1 MTNKEFYEAF
11 NLAKKVY
18 GADEVHVNLMAKQL
32 GIPAIDVVRYANENH
47 SQLKVREL
55 RPRDGFKN
63 DVMGK
68 LYPGLYIVNVKP
80 MLWLNAAY
88 EIEEGDNGAEVTLTG
103 ATFDKG
109 TVASNFIVDAGT
121 TGLTLDS
128 VNSGTVNKKLTF
140 TGTVK
145 PGILRIIAKASVLDD
160 YSVDSDV
167 VKIVIPEKTFNRA
180 AYAELLARIEAL
192 EDESD

>member
-1 MTNKEFYEAF
+1 MTHKKFYDTFA
-11 NLAKKVY
+11 LAKRVY
-18 GADEVHVNLMAKQL
+18 GTDRVHVNLMAVQL
-32 GIPAIDVVRYANENH
+32 GITASEVARYAIEH
-47 SQLKVREL
+47 QSLVKVRENQ
-55 RPRDGFKN
+55 PKDGFSN
-63 DVMGK
+63 EMLGRF
-68 LYPGLYIVNVKP
+68 YPGMEIVSVSP
-80 MLWLNAAY
+80 LPFLTASY
-88 EIEEGDNGAEVTLTG
+88 EIGEGDVGAEVTLTG

-109 TVASNFIVDAGT
+109 TVTANFIVDAGT

-192 EDESD
+192 EDKSD